1 MRDPLQEGQPFLD
14 SDKGAQGPTAAA
26 YFGDTLK
33 MLSEIEGKL
42 DDDEMIP
49 NIMT

>member
-1 MRDPLQEGQPFLD
+1 MRDRPLQEGQPFLD

-33 MLSEIEGKL
+33 MLSEIERKL
-42 DDDEMIP
+42 EMMNRSP
-49 NIMT
+49 T